1 MSLPD
6 LIGQSVIDS
15 RVKRG
20 NDTGRSMRMTQ
31 GGQENNAGCPK
42 MGRLLYQAITVL
54 PDSY

>member
-20 NDTGRSMRMTQ
+20 NDTDQIKSQ
-31 GGQENNAGCPK
+31 NHLK
-42 MGRLLYQAITVL
+42 ILLFAL
-54 PDSY
+54 PGMKQKRNGIFR